1 MDRKAYID
9 VVLTQPFEEWKRIVG
24 HTWSG
29 SYLIKNSGAHYRKA
43 LRVLN
48 KVVLKTASDWTGI
61 NVWGSPIVALAPP
74 QANFKRRISARLSIT
89 KGAGD
94 AMISYPNIN
103 EIENVLYK
111 IGTNSQAA

>member
-1 MDRKAYID
+1 MDRKVYID
-9 VVLTQPFEEWKRIVG
+9 AMLTQPLEEWKRIVG

-48 KVVLKTASDWTGI
+48 KVVLKKGSDWTGI
-61 NVWGSPIVALAPP
+61 NLWGSPIVALAPP
-74 QANFKRRISARLSIT
+74 PVNLKKRICARLSIT
-89 KGAGD
+89 IGAGD

-103 EIENVLYK
+103 EIKNVLYE
-111 IGTNSQAA
+111 IRTNPKAA